1 MVIAGQKAY
10 SELSGTEQ
18 LRMHMGDGQLH
29 LARFEYSAGG
39 IILRENTASDAP
51 YLKRWF
57 NDHENVKWMDDAGK
71 AYTEK
76 SMKRDIKCPGLWTL
90 DMTVVKDG
98 NPIGYCS
105 IYNIDNKKRDAEL
118 SLLIGE
124 KGMQRRGYGNDIVK
138 GMREI
143 GFDILEL
150 KRLKALVSNEN
161 ERSIR
166 AFKKNDFSPAIV
178 FENEVYLELTRQ

>member
-1 MVIAGQKAY
+1 MVTDKKRE
-10 SELSGTEQ
+10 ELSGRDQ
-18 LRMHMGDGQLH
+18 LRMHMGDGELH

-39 IILRENTASDAP
+39 IVLRENTASDAP
-51 YLKRWF
+51 YLTRWF
-57 NDHENVKWMDDAGK
+57 NDKDNVKWMDDSDK
-71 AYTEK
+71 TYTEE
-76 SMKRDIKCPGLWTL
+76 SMKKDIECPGLWTL
-90 DMTVVKDG
+90 DMTVVRDG

-105 IYNIDNKKRDAEL
+105 IYNIDPEKRDAEL

-150 KRLKALVSNEN
+150 NRLKALVSNEN

-166 AFKKNDFSPAIV
+166 AFKKNDFSPAIA
-178 FENEVYLELTRQ
+178 FENEDYLELTRQ